1 MKKGFTLIELV
12 AVITVLGIILAMVV
26 IDTQHFNKEQLE
38 KDKAHIEALIEEN
51 AKTLV
56 YTDNEIE
63 IKVNDKLQALEETD
77 PTNAKCYISYG
88 ELLDA
93 KLMDK
98 DTKYPTSSGTKEI
111 TDKSYII
118 VSLDNNDYK
127 FEFVYRDTEV
137 PHPVVNCLEN

>member
-63 IKVNDKLQALEETD
+63 IKVNDKLQELEETD

-88 ELLDA
+88 ELLYA